1 MSVDHPTSLDVARKR
16 RSAMP
21 SERKRKRLSLSW
33 RGKARQGKA
42 RQGKARQGKRDG
54 KGSLS
59 NDGRARKLATFA
71 PRKSYEGFVAELLMN
86 IKGHYNGDKLWPLS
100 RAIFML
106 SIPRNVE
113 PLKIQGSN
121 HND

>member
-1 MSVDHPTSLDVARKR
+1 MPVWDKSREDDYTFSGCNLRFSGKR
-16 RSAMP
+16 TI
-21 SERKRKRLSLSW
+21 EREKEKTVEFKL
-33 RGKARQGKA
+33 A